1 MKPHVIKLGSD
12 GSALERRLAARA
24 SKRLVR
30 PAATVRISEN
40 EKPAGQVRTAGLI
53 ISSCDVGDMPVICP
67 SRQARRYHRSIG

>member
-30 PAATVRISEN
+30 PAATVRIRKS
-40 EKPAGQVRTAGLI
+40 K
-53 ISSCDVGDMPVICP
+53 
-67 SRQARRYHRSIG
+67 